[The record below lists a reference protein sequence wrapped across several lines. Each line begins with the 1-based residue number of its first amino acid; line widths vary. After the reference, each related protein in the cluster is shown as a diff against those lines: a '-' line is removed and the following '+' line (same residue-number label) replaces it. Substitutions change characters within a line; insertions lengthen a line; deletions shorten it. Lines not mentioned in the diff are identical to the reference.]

1 MLKEEYEEE
10 MRLIQAQNPVEAELY
25 PIVVDIIQPTITHD
39 LSRRYIF
46 GRQRS
51 NKGQI
56 YYGLSNF
63 PDIAILSKSFIN
75 NTNESIKSEDWEQLR
90 GCIEVKRLGEK
101 LIPEKE
107 INDLIKNKPE
117 NLDKLKGQLLGDLL
131 WYKKLIYTNGKEWR
145 YLYIEEY
152 SDKLKDTVID
162 TVNERIKNE
171 KQQKVFNWW
180 KSLKKIPFKYK
191 DKCITKDCT
200 NDWENFLNNIKKI
213 KW

>member
-1 MLKEEYEEE
+1 MLKEEYDEEIT
-10 MRLIQAQNPVEAELY
+10 LIKVQNPVEAELY

-51 NKGQI
+51 SKGQI

-63 PDIAILSKSFIN
+63 PDIAILSKTFKN
-75 NTNESIKSEDWEQLR
+75 NTNNIIKKEDWEQLR
-90 GCIEVKRLGEK
+90 GCIEVKRLEDK
-101 LIPEKE
+101 LITEKE
-107 INDLIKNKPE
+107 IKKVINNKPE
-117 NLDKLKGQLLGDLL
+117 RLDTLMGQLLGDLL
-131 WYKKLIYTNGKEWR
+131 WYKKIIYTNGKEWR

-152 SDKLKDTVID
+152 STKLKDAVIN

-171 KQQKVFNWW
+171 KQKKDFNWW
-180 KSLKKIPFKYK
+180 KSLKDIPFNYI

-200 NDWENFLNNIKKI
+200 NDWEKFLDNIKKI
-213 KW
+213 NW